1 MLFTKLRKP
10 LALVLVFL
18 MFFSMVPFGYAAEM
32 PSSQFESGVDP
43 PTEESL
49 PEDDVSLTE
58 PTIASS
64 EPDSDSVPED
74 TIPETEPEPVTGSS
88 EPSAEDVPQDGP
100 GIMGVSP
107 GDSSTWAIGS
117 TQKSIMLFDF
127 ADNGN
132 YTTVLNSQ
140 VACAYKPNGSG
151 TTRTAYIKNLGW
163 HFARYGGVA
172 YADDPLY
179 CIEPWRS
186 YAAST
191 SGNSVDRD
199 VTLDG
204 SGSTTGSNVWYA
216 LPAARREAIG
226 LILLYSDQ
234 MWNHSISVTTT
245 SKANNPNVPL
255 RIATQFLIYEIVCGL
270 RDPSTFTL
278 NSTNECGTAGNI
290 FYNAG
295 AASVTNFTSNYNT
308 LVSNIQAAKKIP
320 SFTSAS
326 SGSAP
331 TISLTGEETSVYDSN
346 GVLSNFS
353 FTDGNGAEFYKSGS
367 TLYITQAGTISS
379 STVYRATRY
388 LPSAA
393 SSTYNIWYMSGSSYQ
408 TTVSL
413 ASASSGSLNAYFKLK
428 APDPG
433 TISLTK
439 TTEDGQNLSGWRFA
453 VYTNSACTS
462 LAAGP
467 YTTNSSGKISIT
479 GLTAGTYYVK
489 ELGHTDSSINA
500 MYYCSSTNPQKV
512 SVSSG
517 GTTSVSFYNK
527 LNTGA
532 ISLTK
537 TTEDGK
543 NLSGW
548 QFGIYSN
555 SACTTLVSGPH
566 STNTSG
572 KISVTGLTPGTYYVK
587 EIGHMDSAIN
597 ALYYCSSTNPQTVT
611 VTAGGTATVSF
622 TNKLNTGSV
631 KLIKS
636 TNTGA
641 NLSGWQIGLYTD
653 ADCTNAVSGSPFA
666 TGADGT
672 VTVSGLQKGTY
683 YAKEN
688 PTDDPYWEFDTAV
701 KSVSVAVG
709 QTAEVTFTNTHYG
722 RIEIHKTTNTGNQL
736 GGWTFRVRDSEGNS
750 YGDFTTDDNGYACTQ
765 NLPLGRYTVVELP
778 TEDNYWLTELGFH
791 DVTVRAGETTVDTWL
806 NKEQGL
812 VWFYKKTNTGESV
825 EGWHITVYSDET
837 CTQKVGTLITNE
849 DGRAGYYLDPGIYYA
864 KETGDE
870 HGRFEDEYWMVD
882 ETVQKFE
889 IKPHEDVSI
898 TFTNVQYGR
907 LKITKTVEGG
917 GSVEGWQFKITDAEG
932 KVLDGSPFATNED
945 GIILTGNLLPG
956 QYTVEE
962 LLPEDSLYE
971 CKSENPQT
979 VTVKQGEIAEVS
991 FINALRTGKVTVEK
1005 IDITGSPLAGA
1016 TFRLEWSA
1024 EGSLWYPV
1032 TYSETIVR
1040 GGCSNPDV
1048 VDGGLTTGTDGI
1060 LEWGNLYPGL
1070 QYRLTETKAP
1080 DGYNLLDGTA
1090 FEGEL
1095 AADNMNVSLRVV
1107 NTRTYTLPKTGSSGL
1122 RLFPVFALIPTFTCS
1137 SGLALS
1143 ILRKRRS

>member
-1 MLFTKLRKP
+1 MLITKLRKP

-18 MFFSMVPFGYAAEM
+18 MVFSMVPFGYAAEM
-32 PSSQFESGVDP
+32 PASQFESGVDP

-49 PEDDVSLTE
+49 PEDEAPLTE
-58 PTIASS
+58 PTITNS
-64 EPDSDSVPED
+64 EPDPDSIPED
-74 TIPETEPEPVTGSS
+74 TIPETESAPETDSS

-100 GIMGVSP
+100 GIMGLSP

-117 TQKSIMLFDF
+117 TQNSIMLFNF

-140 VACAYKPNGSG
+140 VTCAYKPNGSG

-179 CIEPWRS
+179 CIEPWRN

-191 SGNSVDRD
+191 SGNSVDRE

-226 LILLYSDQ
+226 LILLYSNQ

-245 SKANNPNVPL
+245 SKANNPHVPL
-255 RIATQFLIYEIVCGL
+255 RIATQFLIYEIICGL

-278 NSTNECGTAGNI
+278 NSTNECGTAGDI

-295 AASVTNFTSNYNT
+295 VASVTNFASNYNT

-326 SGSAP
+326 SSGAP
-331 TISLTGEETSVYDSN
+331 TINLTGEETSVYDSN

-367 TLYITQAGTISS
+367 TLYITQTGTISS
-379 STVYRATRY
+379 STVYKATRY

-393 SSTYNIWYMSGSSYQ
+393 NSTYNVWYMSGSSYQ

-413 ASASSGSLNAYFKLK
+413 ASVSSGNLNAYFKLK

-439 TTEDGQNLSGWRFA
+439 TTEDGQNLSGWRFD

-467 YTTNSSGKISIT
+467 YSTNANGKISIT

-489 ELGHTDSSINA
+489 ELGHTDSTINA
-500 MYYCSSTNPQKV
+500 LYTCSNTNPQKV
-512 SVSSG
+512 TVTSG

-527 LNTGA
+527 LNTGS

-537 TTEDGK
+537 TTEDGQ

-566 STNTSG
+566 TTNTSG

-587 EIGHMDSAIN
+587 ELGHTDSAIN
-597 ALYYCSSTNPQTVT
+597 ALYYCSSTNPQAVT
-611 VTAGGTATVSF
+611 VTAGATATVSF
-622 TNKLNTGSV
+622 TNKLSTGSV
-631 KLIKS
+631 KLVKA

-641 NLSGWQIGLYTD
+641 NLSDWQIGIYTD
-653 ADCTNAVSGSPFA
+653 AACSNAVSGSPFT

-672 VTVSGLQKGTY
+672 VTAAGLQKGTY
-683 YAKEN
+683 YAKEI
-688 PTDDPYWEFDTAV
+688 PTDDPFWEFDTAV
-701 KSVSVAVG
+701 KSVTVAVV

-722 RIEIHKTTNTGNQL
+722 RIEIRKTTNTGNQL

-750 YGDFTTDDNGYACTQ
+750 YGDFTTDENGYACTQ
-765 NLPLGRYTVVELP
+765 NLP
-778 TEDNYWLTELGFH
+778 
-791 DVTVRAGETTVDTWL
+791 
-806 NKEQGL
+806 
-812 VWFYKKTNTGESV
+812 
-825 EGWHITVYSDET
+825 
-837 CTQKVGTLITNE
+837 
-849 DGRAGYYLDPGIYYA
+849 
-864 KETGDE
+864 
-870 HGRFEDEYWMVD
+870 
-882 ETVQKFE
+882 
-889 IKPHEDVSI
+889 
-898 TFTNVQYGR
+898 
-907 LKITKTVEGG
+907 
-917 GSVEGWQFKITDAEG
+917 
-932 KVLDGSPFATNED
+932 
-945 GIILTGNLLPG
+945 
-956 QYTVEE
+956 
-962 LLPEDSLYE
+962 
-971 CKSENPQT
+971 
-979 VTVKQGEIAEVS
+979 
-991 FINALRTGKVTVEK
+991 
-1005 IDITGSPLAGA
+1005 
-1016 TFRLEWSA
+1016 
-1024 EGSLWYPV
+1024 
-1032 TYSETIVR
+1032 
-1040 GGCSNPDV
+1040 
-1048 VDGGLTTGTDGI
+1048 
-1060 LEWGNLYPGL
+1060 
-1070 QYRLTETKAP
+1070 
-1080 DGYNLLDGTA
+1080 
-1090 FEGEL
+1090 
-1095 AADNMNVSLRVV
+1095 
-1107 NTRTYTLPKTGSSGL
+1107 
-1122 RLFPVFALIPTFTCS
+1122 
-1137 SGLALS
+1137 
-1143 ILRKRRS
+1143 